1 MRSTCCRRCSSVTS
15 AAGSAWSRSMRNS
28 SAFCSAT
35 GRKARSTSSQRSTSA
50 SGPRLSSI
58 LPASTLDRSRMSL
71 ISASRS
77 LPAAWIVSAN
87 STCWGCRLPSPFS
100 ASIRERISSEFSG
113 VRSSW
118 LMLARN
124 SDLYFELRASWAAF
138 SSRPARASSISA
150 FLISMSRFCCCSTS
164 VLSWSSSLVW
174 RSSSD
179 CFWSSWVSACDW
191 VSSCSVR
198 MLAWIVLM
206 TTPMVSASWSR
217 KAWLTSLKGRSAPSS
232 MTPRTCSSN
241 MTGMTTRCAGVA
253 SPSAEEILM

>member
-1 MRSTCCRRCSSVTS
+1 
-15 AAGSAWSRSMRNS
+15 
-28 SAFCSAT
+28 
-35 GRKARSTSSQRSTSA
+35 
-50 SGPRLSSI
+50 
-58 LPASTLDRSRMSL
+58 MSL

-87 STCWGCRLPSPFS
+87 SICWACRLPSPFS

-150 FLISMSRFCCCSTS
+150 FLISMSRFCCCRTS
-164 VLSWSSSLVW
+164 VLSCSSSLVW

-206 TTPMVSASWSR
+206 TTPMVSVSWSR
-217 KAWLTSLKGRSAPSS
+217 KAWLTALKGRSAPSS
-232 MTPRTCSSN
+232 ITPRTCSSN

-253 SPSAEEILM
+253 SPRAEEILM